1 MARKKKDRRSQQKSS
16 GTLPRRVTERLH
28 DAARLLSAGQPGR
41 ARDLLEELERRYP
54 NNQDILLHLTNV
66 YYDLKDAAAFQAAC
80 ERLVAIQPSAAFT
93 LMLAGA
99 YLTNLMPLLALR
111 TFRRFLERWPDHPRA
126 GEARKTLADLQSNLD
141 ELLAGLHLTGPDALE
156 VATLHEEVQSLLGQ
170 AKYPEARRKAEELL
184 QRRPDFL
191 AALNNISQAYAA
203 EGQME
208 QAIATAH
215 RTLES
220 DPENVHALSNLTR
233 FLYISGRTDEAKAC
247 AAQLK
252 AAPPKGFDVW
262 TKKAEAFSYLGDD
275 QAVLDVLQE
284 FELAADTQR
293 QRASPY
299 LLHFAAVA
307 NFRLG
312 HEEEARRRW
321 KKALRLQPGF
331 ALANANLDDLRKPV
345 GERHAPWPFPFNH
358 WVAKKLRN
366 ELIADYNPA
375 RFAALKQS
383 DSPPTANILRSHP
396 ELATLLPIL
405 LERGDPPGREFA
417 LRTALMA
424 RTPEMLA
431 LLRDFALSQHGPD
444 SLRSEAAEVAVEAGL
459 LPPGPVRLWIQGEWR
474 EIVLLGWEV
483 TGEPFNRHGHSQSV
497 QQLLAEAFEALHEGK
512 AEHSEALYKE
522 ALKLEPDSPDLLNN
536 LAAAYQS
543 QGRHAEAEALIRQIH
558 ERFPDYLFARV
569 GMAKFHIRDGRFAEA
584 KELLDPLLSQRR
596 FHTSEFAALAA
607 AEIDYWLAQKN
618 KDAARPW
625 LEVWERTV
633 PDSPMLAVYRE
644 KFRPRRW
651 RDSLP
656 W

>member
-1 MARKKKDRRSQQKSS
+1 MARKKKDRRSQKQPS
-16 GTLPRRVTERLH
+16 GTLPRRITERLH
-28 DAARLLSAGQPGR
+28 DAAQLVSAGQLGR
-41 ARDLLEELERRYP
+41 ARDVLEELERRYP
-54 NNQDILLHLTNV
+54 NHQDILLLLANV
-66 YYDLKDAAAFQAAC
+66 YHDAKDSAAYQAAC
-80 ERLVAIQPSAAFT
+80 ERLVAIKPSAGFT

-99 YLTNLMPLLALR
+99 YLMNLMPLLALR
-111 TFRRFLERWPDHPRA
+111 TFHRFLDRWPDHPRA
-126 GEARKTLADLQSNLD
+126 DETRKTVADLQSNLD
-141 ELLAGLHLTGPDALE
+141 AHLAGLQMTGPDAME
-156 VATLHEEVQSLLGQ
+156 VATLHEEVRSLLGQ
-170 AKYPEARRKAEELL
+170 AKCSEARRTAEEVLR
-184 QRRPDFL
+184 RRPNFL

-220 DPENVHALSNLTR
+220 DAENVHALSNLTR
-233 FLYISGRTDEAKAC
+233 FLYLSGRTEEAKAY
-247 AAQLK
+247 ADRLK
-252 AAPPKGFDVW
+252 ASPPKGFDVW

-275 QAVLDVLQE
+275 QAVVDVLQA
-284 FELAADTQR
+284 FEHFADADR
-293 QRASPY
+293 QPASPFF
-299 LLHFAAVA
+299 LHLAAVA

-321 KKALRLQPGF
+321 KEALQLQPGF
-331 ALANANLDDLRKPV
+331 APARANLDDLRKPA

-358 WVAKKLRN
+358 WVTEKFLN
-366 ELIADYNPA
+366 EMIAHYSPA
-375 RFAALKQS
+375 RSAALKQP
-383 DSPPTANILRSHP
+383 DRPQTAIFLRNHP
-396 ELATLLPIL
+396 ELGTLLPAL
-405 LERGDPPGREFA
+405 LDRGDPSGREFGF
-417 LRTALMA
+417 RTAAMVK
-424 RTPEMLA
+424 TPEMLA
-431 LLRDFALSQHGPD
+431 MLRDFALSQHGPD
-444 SLRSEAAEVAVEAGL
+444 SLRSEAAQAAVEAGL

-474 EIVLLGWEV
+474 EILLFGWEV
-483 TGEPFNRHGHSQSV
+483 SGEPFNRHHHSLQV
-497 QQLLAEAFEALHEGK
+497 QELLAEAFEALHEGK
-512 AEHSEALYKE
+512 AEHSEALYKQ

-543 QGRHAEAEALIRQIH
+543 QGRHTEAEALVRQIH
-558 ERFPDYLFARV
+558 ERFPDYLFGRV
-569 GMAKFHIRDGRFAEA
+569 GMAKFCIRDGRFAEA
-584 KELLDPLLSQRR
+584 KKLLDPLLSQRC